1 MVVKHTPSTDAL
13 ETLGNIIH
21 PSEKRDAIHLAVDPA
36 FSREY
41 LNPGDHVRI
50 IAKGQVSRCAIGQG
64 HGIVDPFLR
73 HPVQPGEYFW
83 LVVYPREITSLRH
96 VWSHPAFEDEPQ
108 RVPQVAHPMP
118 NFASD
123 TTPKPFSAVTSRE
136 PETFAELQH
145 AAMLTSMVAVPRPE
159 KTRSLDD
166 EATKAAREWIY
177 NFAKECGLDYDELVE
192 AAGDYLDHGD
202 YLVKGGDLEGYS
214 VPDEFWDH
222 YQVVKK
228 EKVEESDRGS
238 FFSCSC

>member
-1 MVVKHTPSTDAL
+1 MSAKHTPSTDAL
-13 ETLGNIIH
+13 ETLGNIIL
-21 PSEKRDAIHLAVDPA
+21 PTEKRDAIHLAVDPA

-50 IAKGQVSRCAIGQG
+50 VAKGQVSRCAIGAG

-108 RVPQVAHPMP
+108 KNTPVGPDYGTMTPDQVRAL
-118 NFASD
+118 
-123 TTPKPFSAVTSRE
+123 TV
-136 PETFAELQH
+136 
-145 AAMLTSMVAVPRPE
+145 AAMETSMVSVPRPE
-159 KTRSLDD
+159 KVRSLDD
-166 EATKAAREWIY
+166 PAMTEARAWIY
-177 NFAKECGLDYDELVE
+177 NFAESVGLDYDELIE
-192 AAGDYLDHGD
+192 AAGDYLSHGD
-202 YLVKGGDLEGYS
+202 YLVKGGDLEGEY

-228 EKVEESDRGS
+228 EKVDENDRGS

>member
-1 MVVKHTPSTDAL
+1 MSAKHTPSTDAL
-13 ETLGNIIH
+13 ETLGNIIL
-21 PSEKRDAIHLAVDPA
+21 PTEKRDAIHLAVDPA

-50 IAKGQVSRCAIGQG
+50 IAKGQVSRCAIGAG

-96 VWSHPAFEDEPQ
+96 VWSHPAFEEEPMS
-108 RVPQVAHPMP
+108 VHPMP

-123 TTPKPFSAVTSRE
+123 TMPKLFTSVTHE
-136 PETFAELQH
+136 PETFAELQR
-145 AAMLTSMVAVPRPE
+145 AAMMTSMVPVPRPE
-159 KTRSLDD
+159 KVRSLDD
-166 EATKAAREWIY
+166 PAMTEARAWIY
-177 NFAKECGLDYDELVE
+177 NFAEGLSLDYDELIE
-192 AAGDYLDHGD
+192 AAGDYLSHGD
-202 YLVKGGDLEGYS
+202 YLVKGGDLEGEY

-228 EKVEESDRGS
+228 EKVDENDRGS

>member
-1 MVVKHTPSTDAL
+1 MSAKHTPSTDAL
-13 ETLGNIIH
+13 ETLGNIIL
-21 PSEKRDAIHLAVDPA
+21 PTEKRDAIHLAVDPA

-50 IAKGQVSRCAIGQG
+50 IAKGQVSRCAIGAG

-108 RVPQVAHPMP
+108 KNTPVGPDYGTMSADQLRAL
-118 NFASD
+118 
-123 TTPKPFSAVTSRE
+123 TT
-136 PETFAELQH
+136 
-145 AAMLTSMVAVPRPE
+145 AAMETSMVSVPRPE
-159 KTRSLDD
+159 KVRSLDD
-166 EATKAAREWIY
+166 PAMTEARAWIY
-177 NFAKECGLDYDELVE
+177 NFAESVGLDYDELIE
-192 AAGDYLDHGD
+192 AAGDYLSHGD
-202 YLVKGGDLEGYS
+202 YLVKGGDLEGEY

-228 EKVEESDRGS
+228 EKVDENDRGS